1 MAPSPDEWYIPGGGS
16 ARQRG
21 EPVTVDE
28 ELNLLDDALRRLKV
42 EYDIFFGGGSKKP
55 PNDTE
60 WRVQSLVKKYSDSQ
74 KLSFAQRFKYNTIVQ
89 RYAIYSDLW
98 RQKMKIKEE
107 GYRRP
112 QDAVLGIQ
120 GLRTVE
126 EHGVAEALHPAA
138 PVEAPP
144 ESFRVVCSG
153 GQAEQAAVRSL
164 YDAMMVAKKQA
175 GEAVPD
181 GASFEFFR
189 TFVSRKTEQLQKD
202 FGCKSVEYTV
212 ETQDGQVKLK
222 AKPKVG

>member
-1 MAPSPDEWYIPGGGS
+1 M
-16 ARQRG
+16 
-21 EPVTVDE
+21 TVDE

-120 GLRTVE
+120 GLRTAE
-126 EHGVAEALHPAA
+126 EHGTAEAVHPAT
-138 PVEAPP
+138 PLEVPP
-144 ESFRVVCSG
+144 ELFRVVCSG
-153 GQAEQAAVRSL
+153 GQSEQDAVRCL
-164 YDAMMVAKKQA
+164 YDAMMRAKKQA
-175 GEAVPD
+175 GEVVSD
-181 GASFEFFR
+181 NASFESFR
-189 TFVSRKTEQLQKD
+189 IFVSRKTEQLQRD
-202 FGCKSVEYTV
+202 FGCKSVVYTV

-222 AKPKVG
+222 AKPKTGS